1 MSNIFSSKVSPTRLA
16 LVGTSNREK
25 LVKEKS
31 PIAPLLKDEETTL
44 GTVVK
49 KRDTILGN

>member
-1 MSNIFSSKVSPTRLA
+1 MSNIFSSKVAPIFIKSI
-16 LVGTSNREK
+16 SKNREK